1 MKRNTLAGGSES
13 EIFVNN
19 TRLRIL
25 PPNTFNFKQKDHI
38 HIDDME
44 RCLLKI
50 KDIIR
55 RQEKGYM
62 QSNINTHA
70 VYFTPKP
77 TYVMFDGIPM
87 TWEEF
92 QIRRDKIN
100 YASNWAKIMKGCY
113 SRIEN

>member
-1 MKRNTLAGGSES
+1 
-13 EIFVNN
+13 
-19 TRLRIL
+19 
-25 PPNTFNFKQKDHI
+25 
-38 HIDDME
+38 ME

-55 RQEKGYM
+55 RQEKGCM
-62 QSNINTHA
+62 QSNINNPA
-70 VYFTPKP
+70 VYFTPRL
-77 TYVMFDGIPM
+77 TYVIFDGIPM